1 MCEEKGWLKTTK
13 LRLLDKIKIGP
24 AELPNRIVFGSHPT
38 NFAAGNLF
46 SEQHAA
52 YYRERA
58 KGGAGMIVL
67 EELLVH
73 PSDLPY
79 EKALFGYLKEIVP
92 GCRRVADEVHRYGAV
107 AVVQLNHSG
116 LQSDGSAAMR
126 ELWAPSAV
134 PDVVSREMPKSMEV
148 SDIREVV
155 AGFAA
160 AAGHAVEGGLDGVE
174 INAAQYSLIRQF
186 MSPLTNQRADDYG
199 GELTNRLR
207 FCTLVL
213 QSVREVIGAD
223 KLLGLR
229 LCGDEFAP
237 WGGLTPDDAVEI
249 ARILEK
255 LNVLDYITVAVGS
268 LYTPHLS
275 AATHYSEPGLAL
287 TAAAAVKKAVGL
299 PVFAEGRIHRPE
311 LAARVVG
318 EQLADGVYMNRAL
331 IADPDLPRKIERGE
345 ADRVMVCLS
354 CNQGCQVRH
363 SMGRPLSCLLNPRA
377 GVESDRD
384 MMSIKPAGAPKKVLV
399 VGAGPAGLEAARVAA
414 SRGHHVTVWEEGPAP
429 GGAMAASSYIAEVAG
444 VIGAWQKD
452 LAECGVRFVTGKRC
466 QPEDILACAPDALV
480 LATGAKTAKPAFPV
494 EDCAVMSAREA
505 VTGFDQAGE
514 NVLFWDETGDQQ
526 MGRAVEKLLAAG
538 KNVYLVTPD
547 LFAGSKMAGTME
559 LSSWN
564 QRCMPSLNG
573 IFTSCQVKEITGGRA
588 VIANRFSGKETVLD
602 GIDTLVY
609 NCWPQP
615 EDSLYLALRGRI
627 REIYRAGDCLAPRG
641 IGAAVRDGYQVG
653 KRI

>member
-1 MCEEKGWLKTTK
+1 MPDPNVCEEKGWLKTTE

-24 AELPNRIVFGSHPT
+24 VELPNRIVFGSHPT
-38 NFAAGNLF
+38 NFAAGNLL

-92 GCRRVADEVHRYGAV
+92 GCRRVAEEVHRYGAV
-107 AVVQLNHSG
+107 AVAQLNHSG

-134 PDVVSREMPKSMEV
+134 PDVVAREVPKPMEEN
-148 SDIREVV
+148 DIREVV
-155 AGFAA
+155 SGFAA

-207 FCTLVL
+207 FCVQVL

-237 WGGLTPDDAVEI
+237 WGGLTPDDAAEI
-249 ARILEK
+249 ACILEK

-287 TAAAAVKKAVGL
+287 AAAAAVKKAARL

-311 LAARVVG
+311 FAARVAG

-384 MMSIKPAGAPKKVLV
+384 MMSICPARAPKKVLV

-414 SRGHHVTVWEEGPAP
+414 SRGHHVTVWEAGPEP
-429 GGAMAASSYIAEVAG
+429 GGAMAANAYIAEVAG

-452 LAECGVRFVTGKRC
+452 LAESGARLVTSKRC
-466 QPEDILACAPDALV
+466 QPEDILAWAPDALV
-480 LATGAKTAKPAFPV
+480 LATGAKTAKPAFPASGCV
-494 EDCAVMSAREA
+494 AMSAREA
-505 VTGFDQAGE
+505 VTEFNQAGE
-514 NVLFWDETGDQQ
+514 NVLFWDETGDQL
-526 MGRAVEKLLAAG
+526 MGRPWK
-538 KNVYLVTPD
+538 
-547 LFAGSKMAGTME
+547 
-559 LSSWN
+559 
-564 QRCMPSLNG
+564 
-573 IFTSCQVKEITGGRA
+573 
-588 VIANRFSGKETVLD
+588 
-602 GIDTLVY
+602 
-609 NCWPQP
+609 NCWPRAKRSTWSRP
-615 EDSLYLALRGRI
+615 IYSRGTRWP
-627 REIYRAGDCLAPRG
+627 AQWSFLPGTS
-641 IGAAVRDGYQVG
+641 GACPL
-653 KRI
+653 